1 MEYQKIQKHKNTE
14 TREPCKFNKH
24 LLLKNLFEF
33 RSSMQEIFFEK
44 MLLEFDKSFNVI
56 VKEFMLSEAATGGV
70 L

>member
-24 LLLKNLFEF
+24 LLLREIL
-33 RSSMQEIFFEK
+33 QEIFFEK

-56 VKEFMLSEAATGGV
+56 VKEFMFSEAATGGV